1 MKQFYKSMTIKTVK
15 FCQTEIIRFMK
26 TTLCVWLLLLGMAFA
41 QAQTNGLTSL
51 LQQGLF
57 DEEAS
62 HDLNAAIA
70 DYQSLARQFDKDRQ
84 VAATAIYR
92 LGECYRKLGQTNDA
106 AAQYQR
112 ILHDFSDQTTL
123 ATLSQQDLTGM
134 GLAAPPRPATSS
146 QPSEAPES
154 LQQKLQAILAHS
166 STDTNSESIGE
177 MPDDQDQEILRI
189 KQMLQNSPDLINAPG
204 NGSAY
209 PPLIQAAIS
218 DHLRV
223 AQYLL
228 DNNVNVNVTINNGET
243 PLTMAAFGGHKAMV
257 ELLLSHGA
265 DVNAKGGSGETA
277 LHQTAKHGFQA
288 VTEVL
293 LTNHASVNALN
304 NDGAS
309 PLFLAASSGQLKIVQ
324 MLLAAGANPNLK
336 DVRGLTPLNYAIAAG
351 SPEVVKALLAARTEV
366 NTEDSF
372 GRTPLSHAAEKND
385 PTLVKLLLDAKA
397 DPNGGTFDAP
407 IFSAIKLGDT
417 NTLELLLRA
426 GANPNLAGA
435 FNLPVS
441 RSTAD
446 FSNHAGHLTPLWMAI
461 YLDQFPAVKTLLKY
475 KADPNDS
482 ETDGRPLLFSV
493 LANTNMLEALL
504 DAGAKVD
511 PVSAE
516 ESQWTPLGAV
526 ANQNNAPAVEI
537 LLKHGAD
544 PNVRN
549 RNGVTPLHWAA
560 SRPADGKIFELLL
573 ANKADPNVRS
583 NDGITPLDLIKEKL
597 AGNGGPPEQKTLAGQ
612 LADLLRQ
619 HGALDSLPNWDRI
632 TISRPSANFTL
643 PVFVKG
649 TNDWNQFT
657 LLETILN
664 YYESSQSYSVPQ
676 GNNTWASYPANSM
689 LPFPDLA
696 RVVIV
701 RPSHGSTN
709 ELRLPVNLLNSTNGI
724 DCSKDV
730 PLEFGDV
737 VEVPERDHS
746 LGDRPVGLTGGQTK
760 CVASYLK
767 GNVQLVVR
775 DQKVELSFY
784 RIGNQSTIGS
794 VLNQPEA
801 QRMLLSS
808 SDLSHVTVSR
818 CDPKTGKNTEWILD
832 CSTPP
837 SPAAGSFPL
846 SYRWGVDANNPSPGT
861 DLWLRD
867 GDVIEV
873 PEKP

>member
-1 MKQFYKSMTIKTVK
+1 MTIETVK
-15 FCQTEIIRFMK
+15 SGQTKIIRVMK
-26 TTLCVWLLLLGMAFA
+26 PKLCGWILLLGISLA

-70 DYQSLARQFDKDRQ
+70 DYQSLAKQFDKDRQ

-92 LGECYRKLGQTNDA
+92 LGECYRKLGQTNEA

-112 ILHDFSDQTTL
+112 ILRDFSDQTTL
-123 ATLSQQDLTGM
+123 TTLSQQDLTGM
-134 GLAAPPRPATSS
+134 GMAVPPRLLTATQS
-146 QPSEAPES
+146 QSAAEN
-154 LQQKLQAILAHS
+154 LQQKLQAMLAHS
-166 STDTNSESIGE
+166 SADTNSESIGDSA
-177 MPDDQDQEILRI
+177 DDQDQEILHI
-189 KQMLQNSPDLINAPG
+189 KQMIQNSPDLINAPG
-204 NGSAY
+204 NASNY

-223 AQYLL
+223 AHYLL

-265 DVNAKGGSGETA
+265 DVNAEGDAGETA

-293 LTNHASVNALN
+293 LTNHANVNALN
-304 NDGAS
+304 NNGAT
-309 PLFLAASSGQLKIVQ
+309 PLFLAAQSGQLKIVQ

-336 DVRGLTPLNYAIAAG
+336 DVRGLTPLNYAITAG
-351 SPEVVKALLAARTEV
+351 SPEVVKALLEAGTAV
-366 NTEDSF
+366 NTEDAF
-372 GRTPLSHAAEKND
+372 GRTPLSYAAEKNN
-385 PTLVKLLLDAKA
+385 PTIVSLLLNAKA
-397 DPNGGTFDAP
+397 DPNGGKLDAP
-407 IFSAIKLGDT
+407 IYCAIKQGNT
-417 NTLELLLRA
+417 NTLELLLGA

-435 FNLPVS
+435 FNLAVNRP
-441 RSTAD
+441 TAD
-446 FSNHAGHLTPLWMAI
+446 FLNHSRHLTPLWMAI
-461 YLDQFPAVKTLLKY
+461 NLDQFAAVQTLLKY

-493 LANTNMLEALL
+493 SSDINLLEALL
-504 DAGAKVD
+504 NAGAKVD
-511 PVSAE
+511 PVSSE
-516 ESQWTPLGAV
+516 ESQWTPLGAA

-537 LLKHGAD
+537 LLKHAAN

-549 RNGVTPLHWAA
+549 RDGVTPLHWAA
-560 SRPADGKIFELLL
+560 YRLADGKVFELLL
-573 ANKADPNVRS
+573 VNKADPNVRN
-583 NDGITPLDLIKEKL
+583 NDGKTPLDVLKEKM
-597 AGNGGPPEQKTLAGQ
+597 AGNGVPPEQRTLAGQ
-612 LADLLRQ
+612 LANLLRQ
-619 HGALDSLPNWDRI
+619 HGARDSLPNWDRI
-632 TISRPSANFTL
+632 AISRPSANFTF
-643 PVFVKG
+643 PIFVRG

-676 GNNTWASYPANSM
+676 GNNTWATGTASSM
-689 LPFPDLA
+689 MPFPDLA

-701 RPSHGSTN
+701 RPSHDSTN
-709 ELRLPVNLLNSTNGI
+709 EVRQVVNLLNSTNGI
-724 DCSKDV
+724 DCAKDV

-746 LGDRPVGLTGGQTK
+746 LGDRPVGLTGNQTK
-760 CVASYLK
+760 CMASYLK
-767 GNVQLVVR
+767 GNVQLAVR
-775 DQKVELSFY
+775 DQKVELPFY
-784 RIGNQSTIGS
+784 RIGNQSTIGA

-801 QRMLLSS
+801 QRLLLSS

-818 CDPKTGKNTEWILD
+818 FDPKTGKNSEWILD
-832 CSTPP
+832 CSPP
-837 SPAAGSFPL
+837 TSPGNGSSPL
-846 SYRWGVDANNPSPGT
+846 NYRLGTGANNPSPQT

-867 GDVIEV
+867 GDMIEV

>member
-1 MKQFYKSMTIKTVK
+1 MKQFYKNMTIETVALG
-15 FCQTEIIRFMK
+15 QTEIIRSMK
-26 TTLCVWLLLLGMAFA
+26 AKLCVWMLLLGAALA
-41 QAQTNGLTSL
+41 QAQTNGLTLL

-70 DYQSLARQFDKDRQ
+70 DYQSLAKQFDTDRQ

-92 LGECYRKLGQTNDA
+92 LGECYRKLGQTNEA

-123 ATLSQQDLTGM
+123 TTLSQQDLTGM
-134 GLAAPPRPATSS
+134 GMAVPPRLMTTAQS
-146 QPSEAPES
+146 QSAAEN
-154 LQQKLQAILAHS
+154 LQQKLQAMLAHS
-166 STDTNSESIGE
+166 GADTNAESIGE
-177 MPDDQDQEILRI
+177 SPDDQDQEILRI
-189 KQMLQNSPDLINAPG
+189 KQMIQNSPDLINAPG
-204 NGSAY
+204 NASNY

-223 AQYLL
+223 AHYLL
-228 DNNVNVNVTINNGET
+228 DNNVNVNVTIGNGET

-265 DVNAKGGSGETA
+265 DVNAQGDAGETA

-293 LTNHASVNALN
+293 LTNHANVNALN
-304 NDGAS
+304 NNGAT

-324 MLLAAGANPNLK
+324 RLLVSGANPNLK
-336 DVRGLTPLNYAIAAG
+336 DARGLTPLNYAITAG
-351 SPEVVKALLAARTEV
+351 SPEVVKVLLEAGTAV
-366 NTEDSF
+366 STEDSF
-372 GRTPLSHAAEKND
+372 GRTPLSYAAEKNNQ
-385 PTLVKLLLDAKA
+385 TIVNLLLNARA
-397 DPNGGTFDAP
+397 DPNGGKLDAP
-407 IFSAIKLGDT
+407 IFSAIKQGNT

-435 FNLPVS
+435 FNLPGTT
-441 RSTAD
+441 TANIL
-446 FSNHAGHLTPLWMAI
+446 NHSGHLTPLWMAI
-461 YLDQFPAVKTLLKY
+461 SLDQLPVVQMLLQF

-482 ETDGRPLLFSV
+482 VTDGQPLLFSV
-493 LANTNMLEALL
+493 LSDTNMLEALL

-526 ANQNNAPAVEI
+526 ASQNNAPAVEM
-537 LLKHGAD
+537 LLKHGAN
-544 PNVRN
+544 PNVHN
-549 RNGVTPLHWAA
+549 RNGITPLHWAA
-560 SRPADGKIFELLL
+560 YHLADGKIFELLL
-573 ANKADPNVRS
+573 TNKADPNVRS
-583 NDGITPLDLIKEKL
+583 NDGVTPLDLVKEKL
-597 AGNGGPPEQKTLAGQ
+597 AGNGGSPEQRTLAGQ
-612 LADLLRQ
+612 LAGLLRQ

-632 TISRPSANFTL
+632 AVSRPSVNFTF
-643 PVFVKG
+643 PIFVKG
-649 TNDWNQFT
+649 TNSWNQFT

-696 RVVIV
+696 RVIII
-701 RPSHGSTN
+701 RPSHGSTH
-709 ELRLPVNLLNSTNGI
+709 ESRLPVNLLNSTEGI

-746 LGDRPVGLTGGQTK
+746 LGDRPVGLTDGQIRSI
-760 CVASYLK
+760 ASYLK

-775 DQKVELSFY
+775 DQKVELPFY
-784 RIGNQSTIGS
+784 RIGSQSTIGA

-818 CDPKTGKNTEWILD
+818 FDSGTGTNYEWVLD

-837 SPAAGSFPL
+837 SPVAGSSPPY
-846 SYRWGVDANNPSPGT
+846 YRQGTDANNPPPGA

-867 GDVIEV
+867 GDVIKV